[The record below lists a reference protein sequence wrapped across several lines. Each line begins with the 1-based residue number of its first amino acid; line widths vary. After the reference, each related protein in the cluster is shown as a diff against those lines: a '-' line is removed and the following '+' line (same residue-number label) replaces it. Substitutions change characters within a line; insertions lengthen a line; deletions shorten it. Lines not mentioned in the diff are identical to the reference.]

1 MPNEFL
7 DGDFGVV
14 PCFGVAS
21 SLGFDLGAPRRHYN
35 NQIKARP
42 DFFEH
47 CLNLKMRN
55 SPKHKL
61 GTTLAIPPQIK
72 TMRKIMERAIIKRFD
87 PTELLFLPLPASR
100 HDRPFPN

>member
-42 DFFEH
+42 DF
-47 CLNLKMRN
+47 
-55 SPKHKL
+55 L
-61 GTTLAIPPQIK
+61 GAP
-72 TMRKIMERAIIKRFD
+72 
-87 PTELLFLPLPASR
+87 
-100 HDRPFPN
+100 